1 MQIQEQN
8 QMHLSRI
15 CIYALQVACCRRC
28 FSKPD
33 RPTLGT
39 ASDSRECLMHAVLQ
53 GNYQEMQRDQSC
65 SMCSAIIFY
74 PLKSPLQRRG
84 CEVCESCFRAEITLL
99 SLNAPMRVFR
109 LRVFK
114 AFLSAFFFFFPS
126 YFWSLKFVLMR
137 FVMGH
142 LKGSSSCLRQA
153 GLGGLRVALPDA
165 GR

>member
-15 CIYALQVACCRRC
+15 CIYALQLTCCRRC
-28 FSKPD
+28 FRKPD

-39 ASDSRECLMHAVLQ
+39 ASDSGECLMHAVLQ

-65 SMCSAIIFY
+65 SMRSAIIFY

-84 CEVCESCFRAEITLL
+84 CKVCEFCFRAEITPL
-99 SLNAPMRVFR
+99 SPNAPVRVFR

-114 AFLSAFFFFFPS
+114 AFLSAFFFFFFPPI
-126 YFWSLKFVLMR
+126 FDLWSLSWWGSWWGILKAPPCASGRQDWGGFV
-137 FVMGH
+137 
-142 LKGSSSCLRQA
+142 
-153 GLGGLRVALPDA
+153 
-165 GR
+165 